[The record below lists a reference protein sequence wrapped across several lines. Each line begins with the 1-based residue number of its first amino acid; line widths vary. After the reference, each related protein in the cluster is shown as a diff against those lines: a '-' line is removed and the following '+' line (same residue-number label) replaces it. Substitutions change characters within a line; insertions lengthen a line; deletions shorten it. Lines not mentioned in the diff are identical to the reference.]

1 MDHQKIKEKCVAKLR
16 PRCTSEENAVI
27 IYEDFVR
34 NITKSSWHLMNLSTR
49 DEVMT
54 TAIIQAIKDDVVNIV
69 LHNWAEGE
77 YNHYPNDSDVAHA
90 VGAVL
95 LLLTNDV
102 GGESYV
108 YEKASY

>member
-1 MDHQKIKEKCVAKLR
+1 MDRQKIKERCVAKLR
-16 PRCTSEENAVI
+16 PRCTSEDDAIEV
-27 IYEDFVR
+27 YEDFAR
-34 NITKSSWHLMNLSTR
+34 SITKSAWHLLNLSTR

-54 TAIIQAIKDDVVNIV
+54 TAIVKAIKDDIVSIV
-69 LHNWAEGE
+69 LYNWVEGE

-90 VGAVL
+90 IGAVL